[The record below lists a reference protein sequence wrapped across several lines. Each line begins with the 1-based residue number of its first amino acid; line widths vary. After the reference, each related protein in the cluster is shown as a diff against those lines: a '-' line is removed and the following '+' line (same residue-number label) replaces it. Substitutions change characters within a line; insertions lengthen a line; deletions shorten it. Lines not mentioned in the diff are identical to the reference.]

1 VSTLPQPRALALGAL
16 VLAGVIACAPTTRRP
31 LTEAER
37 AHVDECQLFAEET
50 APRVALQSTTG
61 RRSVGSAPEAESFK
75 TLFEL
80 CMQSKDALLK

>member
-1 VSTLPQPRALALGAL
+1 MSALPQPRALVLGAV
-16 VLAGVIACAPTTRRP
+16 VLTCSIACAPTTRRP

-37 AHVDECQLFAEET
+37 ANIDECQVFAEET
-50 APRVALQSTTG
+50 APRVAVQSSTG
-61 RRSVGSAPEAESFK
+61 RRSVSSTPEAESFK